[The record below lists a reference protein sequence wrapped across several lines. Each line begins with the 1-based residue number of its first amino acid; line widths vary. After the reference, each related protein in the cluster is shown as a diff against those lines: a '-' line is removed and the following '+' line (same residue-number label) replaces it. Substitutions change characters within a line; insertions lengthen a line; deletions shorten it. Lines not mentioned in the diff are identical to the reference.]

1 MGYIICLFI
10 GLILGTG
17 FCFVVMETR
26 QSRTEPIIGELHK
39 ASDGENSVL
48 YLELNNE
55 DSITIASSCELIR
68 LKVHESL
75 NSH

>member
-17 FCFVVMETR
+17 FCYAAIKIR
-26 QSRTEPIIGELHK
+26 QSRQEPIIGELHK
-39 ASDGENSVL
+39 AYDGENSVL